1 MESNTSTKFIIAGI
15 AAVALIV
22 SSAIIAGGLAKVMP
36 KQRTVSVRGLDER
49 EVDADLAVWSVAFS
63 LGGNDLPKLQK
74 QIVSN
79 TEVVTAFLKKHG
91 LSESD
96 FSVLAPEITDTTVNV
111 YLDANRSKFAYVAKQ
126 AILVRTEKVAA
137 VKDASN
143 NTLELVGKGIS
154 VSSDYESKVQ
164 YYFNGLNAIKPEMI
178 AAATKS
184 ARLAAE
190 QFAHDSGSKVGKIQS
205 ATQGLFTIEDAAP
218 GLEQKKNV
226 RVVTT
231 VVYTLAD

>member
-1 MESNTSTKFIIAGI
+1 
-15 AAVALIV
+15 
-22 SSAIIAGGLAKVMP
+22 
-36 KQRTVSVRGLDER
+36 
-49 EVDADLAVWSVAFS
+49 
-63 LGGNDLPKLQK
+63 
-74 QIVSN
+74 
-79 TEVVTAFLKKHG
+79 LKKHG